1 MMIDI
6 PTLAD
11 IKKQENALIAQKEA
25 EQLAAQKFFAEKTQ
39 KGIDNL
45 IDICLEKAKK
55 GEIKYEHQKFVEVMK
70 YFDQLPA
77 CVDTDTLY
85 TIVHEL
91 KKAGFEVK
99 YETEYMMTVDC
110 SNIRSLTIKW

>member
-1 MMIDI
+1 MIDI

-11 IKKQENALIAQKEA
+11 IKKQENELIAQKEA
-25 EQLAAQKFFAEKTQ
+25 EQLAVQKFFIDKTQ

-55 GEIKYEHQKFVEVMK
+55 GEIKYEHQNFVEVLK
-70 YFDQLPA
+70 YYDKLPA

-91 KKAGFEVK
+91 RKAGFEVE
-99 YETEYMMTVDC
+99 YETETMMTIDL